1 MARVAGLR
9 HNAGSW
15 ELWKVLQNKTQ
26 EVFAALL
33 DVDRSTISLWK
44 NGKRRPAHEARCK
57 LSERVGI
64 DPKAWDQPAPASAPG
79 HDSDPPIPA

>member
-9 HNAGSW
+9 RNAGSW
-15 ELWKVLQNKTQ
+15 ELLKLLGDKTQ
-26 EVFAALL
+26 EVLAALVE
-33 DVDRSTISLWK
+33 VDRSTISLWK

-64 DPKAWDQPAPASAPG
+64 DPKAWDRPAPESR
-79 HDSDPPIPA
+79 DSDPPIPA